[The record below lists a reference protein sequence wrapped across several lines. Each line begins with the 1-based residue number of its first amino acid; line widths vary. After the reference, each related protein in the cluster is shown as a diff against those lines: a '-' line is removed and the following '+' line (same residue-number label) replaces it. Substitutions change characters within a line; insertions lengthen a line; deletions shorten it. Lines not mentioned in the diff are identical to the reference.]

1 MKWIVILLFPI
12 SAFSQILT
20 QTFYDRCTGQV
31 KTVQI
36 QMQGTTTVAFYN
48 KVRTFTANDFY
59 SGEVKKWM
67 EQTYAWWYAL
77 SPCSTAQT
85 TQTTTTTTTNTT
97 SNTTSNTSSSSS
109 GSSGSSGS
117 DSSGSGSGSSDSGG
131 SSDNSGDSG
140 GSSDNGGDNGS
151 DSDGGGSD
159 DSGDN
164 GSGDDGGDGDDGGS
178 DDNDNNEEKEQE
190 ETEETEE
197 EQEQED
203 EQEEESEEEEEEPE
217 EESEE
222 EESEEEK
229 ENKRNPILISANLMA
244 MSGLDGTLSNV
255 ASFGFSQTALNGVD
269 SYSANMMIWDNL
281 KQFTLGGAKSHIF
294 YNYDNAED
302 VIIRDGDNTYVLGQV
317 YGRGTIHTIQSI
329 SVSFMYMY
337 GVKNVTTGLSNVY
350 LVQKNEKWKGLVAG
364 YSVSNNVLFGR
375 GAYTVMP
382 SFITFAT
389 KPYNIKRYT
398 LSPMLAF
405 AFNPI
410 YFSSLE
416 DKIAYNEHVVTV
428 LGLNLDFNLTKNF
441 RANIGGNVVKST
453 DNFPLTYSITIGAKF
468 KI

>member
-1 MKWIVILLFPI
+1 MKWIVLLLFPI

-97 SNTTSNTSSSSS
+97 SNTSSSSN
-109 GSSGSSGS
+109 S
-117 DSSGSGSGSSDSGG
+117 DNSGSGSSDGGG

-140 GSSDNGGDNGS
+140 GSSDNSGDNG
-151 DSDGGGSD
+151 SDGGGSD

-164 GSGDDGGDGDDGGS
+164 GSGDDGGDGDDGSS
-178 DDNDNNEEKEQE
+178 DDNEEKEQE
-190 ETEETEE
+190 ETEE
-197 EQEQED
+197 EQEE
-203 EQEEESEEEEEEPE
+203 EQEEESEEQE

-222 EESEEEK
+222 EESEE

-317 YGRGTIHTIQSI
+317 YGRGTIHTIQSV

-337 GVKNVTTGLSNVY
+337 GVMNITTGLSNVY
-350 LVQKNEKWKGLVAG
+350 IVQKNDKWKGLVGG
-364 YSVSNNVLFGR
+364 YSISNNVLFGS
-375 GAYTVMP
+375 GQYTIMP

-410 YFSSLE
+410 YFSSLD
-416 DKIAYNEHVVTV
+416 DKIGYNEHVVTV
-428 LGLNLDFNLTKNF
+428 LGLNVDFNLTKNF

-468 KI
+468 KLL

>member
-1 MKWIVILLFPI
+1 MKWIVLLLFPI

-97 SNTTSNTSSSSS
+97 SNTSSSSN
-109 GSSGSSGS
+109 S
-117 DSSGSGSGSSDSGG
+117 DNSGSGSSDGGG

-140 GSSDNGGDNGS
+140 GSSDNSGDNG
-151 DSDGGGSD
+151 SDGGGSD

-164 GSGDDGGDGDDGGS
+164 GSGDDGGDGDDGSS
-178 DDNDNNEEKEQE
+178 DDNEEKEQE
-190 ETEETEE
+190 ETEE
-197 EQEQED
+197 EQEE
-203 EQEEESEEEEEEPE
+203 EQEEESEEQE

-222 EESEEEK
+222 EESEE

-337 GVKNVTTGLSNVY
+337 GVMNITTGLSNVY
-350 LVQKNEKWKGLVAG
+350 IVQKNEKWKGLVGG
-364 YSVSNNVLFGR
+364 YSISNNVLFGS
-375 GAYTVMP
+375 GQYTIMP

-410 YFSSLE
+410 YFSSLD
-416 DKIAYNEHVVTV
+416 DKIGYNEHVVTV
-428 LGLNLDFNLTKNF
+428 LGLNVDFNLTKNF

-468 KI
+468 KLL

>member
-1 MKWIVILLFPI
+1 MKWIVLLLFPI

-97 SNTTSNTSSSSS
+97 SNTSSSSSSSS
-109 GSSGSSGS
+109 GS
-117 DSSGSGSGSSDSGG
+117 DSSGSGSSDSGG

-140 GSSDNGGDNGS
+140 GSSDNGS

-178 DDNDNNEEKEQE
+178 DDNNEEKEQE
-190 ETEETEE
+190 ETEE
-197 EQEQED
+197 EQEQEE
-203 EQEEESEEEEEEPE
+203 EQEEESEEEEESDE
-217 EESEE
+217 ETEE
-222 EESEEEK
+222 EESEE

-337 GVKNVTTGLSNVY
+337 GVMNITTGLSNVY
-350 LVQKNEKWKGLVAG
+350 IVQKNEKWKGLVSG
-364 YSVSNNVLFGR
+364 YSVSNNVLFGS
-375 GAYTVMP
+375 GQYTIMP

-389 KPYNIKRYT
+389 KPYNVKRYT

-410 YFSSLE
+410 YFSSLD
-416 DKIAYNEHVVTV
+416 DKVGYNEHVVTV
-428 LGLNLDFNLTKNF
+428 LGLNVDFNLTKNF
-441 RANIGGNVVKST
+441 RANIGGNIVKST

-468 KI
+468 KLL

>member
-97 SNTTSNTSSSSS
+97 SNTSSSSNSSS
-109 GSSGSSGS
+109 GSSGS
-117 DSSGSGSGSSDSGG
+117 DNSSSGSGSSDSGG

-140 GSSDNGGDNGS
+140 GSSDNGS

-178 DDNDNNEEKEQE
+178 DDNDNNNEEKEQE

-197 EQEQED
+197 EQEKEE
-203 EQEEESEEEEEEPE
+203 EQEEESEEEESDEET
-217 EESEE
+217 EE

-337 GVKNVTTGLSNVY
+337 GVMNITTGLSNVY
-350 LVQKNEKWKGLVAG
+350 IVQKNEKWKGLVSG
-364 YSVSNNVLFGR
+364 YSVSNNVLFGS
-375 GAYTVMP
+375 GQYTIMP

-389 KPYNIKRYT
+389 KPYNVKRYT
-398 LSPMLAF
+398 LSPMLAL

-410 YFSSLE
+410 YFSSLD
-416 DKIAYNEHVVTV
+416 DKVGYNEHVVTV
-428 LGLNLDFNLTKNF
+428 LGLNVDFNLTKNF
-441 RANIGGNVVKST
+441 RANIGGNIVKST

-468 KI
+468 KLL

>member
-1 MKWIVILLFPI
+1 MKWIVLLLFPI

-97 SNTTSNTSSSSS
+97 SNTSSSSSSSS
-109 GSSGSSGS
+109 GSSGS
-117 DSSGSGSGSSDSGG
+117 DNSGSGSSDSGG
-131 SSDNSGDSG
+131 SSDNNGDSG

-178 DDNDNNEEKEQE
+178 DDNNNEEKEQE

-197 EQEQED
+197 EQEETEE
-203 EQEEESEEEEEEPE
+203 EQEEESEEEE
-217 EESEE
+217 SEE
-222 EESEEEK
+222 EDSEEEK

-337 GVKNVTTGLSNVY
+337 GVMNITTGLSNVY
-350 LVQKNEKWKGLVAG
+350 IVQKNEKWKGLVGG
-364 YSVSNNVLFGR
+364 YSISNNVLFGS
-375 GAYTVMP
+375 GQYTVMP

-410 YFSSLE
+410 YFSSL
-416 DKIAYNEHVVTV
+416 DNKIGYNEHVVTV
-428 LGLNLDFNLTKNF
+428 LGLNVDFNLTKNF

-468 KI
+468 KLL

>member
-97 SNTTSNTSSSSS
+97 SNTSSSSGSSS
-109 GSSGSSGS
+109 GSSGS
-117 DSSGSGSGSSDSGG
+117 DNSSSGSSDSGG

-140 GSSDNGGDNGS
+140 GSSDNSGDNGS

-197 EQEQED
+197 EQEKEE
-203 EQEEESEEEEEEPE
+203 EQEEESEEEEEESEE

-222 EESEEEK
+222 EESEE

-337 GVKNVTTGLSNVY
+337 GVMNITTGLSNVY
-350 LVQKNEKWKGLVAG
+350 IVQKNEKWKGLVGG
-364 YSVSNNVLFGR
+364 YSISNNVLFGS
-375 GAYTVMP
+375 GQYTVMP

-410 YFSSLE
+410 YFSSLD
-416 DKIAYNEHVVTV
+416 DKIGYNEHFVTV
-428 LGLNLDFNLTKNF
+428 LGLNVDFNLTKNF

-468 KI
+468 KLL

>member
-1 MKWIVILLFPI
+1 MKWIVLLLFPI

-97 SNTTSNTSSSSS
+97 SNTSSSSSSSS
-109 GSSGSSGS
+109 GSSGS
-117 DSSGSGSGSSDSGG
+117 DNSSSGSGSSDSGG
-131 SSDNSGDSG
+131 SSDNS
-140 GSSDNGGDNGS
+140 GDNGS

-178 DDNDNNEEKEQE
+178 DDNDNNKEKEQE

-197 EQEQED
+197 EQEKEE
-203 EQEEESEEEEEEPE
+203 EQEEESEEEEEESDE
-217 EESEE
+217 ETEE

-302 VIIRDGDNTYVLGQV
+302 IIIRDGDNTYVLGQV

-337 GVKNVTTGLSNVY
+337 GVMNITTGLSNVY

-416 DKIAYNEHVVTV
+416 GKIAYNEHVVTV

>member
-1 MKWIVILLFPI
+1 MKWIVLLLFPI

-97 SNTTSNTSSSSS
+97 SNTSSSSS
-109 GSSGSSGS
+109 SSSGSSGS

-131 SSDNSGDSG
+131 SSDNS
-140 GSSDNGGDNGS
+140 GDNGS

-178 DDNDNNEEKEQE
+178 DDNNNEEQE

-197 EQEQED
+197 EQEQEE
-203 EQEEESEEEEEEPE
+203 EQEEESEEEEEESDE
-217 EESEE
+217 ETEE

-302 VIIRDGDNTYVLGQV
+302 IIIRDGDNTYVLGQV

-337 GVKNVTTGLSNVY
+337 GVMNVTTGLSNVY

>member
-97 SNTTSNTSSSSS
+97 SNTSSSSGSSS
-109 GSSGSSGS
+109 GSSGS
-117 DSSGSGSGSSDSGG
+117 DNSSSGSSDSGG
-131 SSDNSGDSG
+131 SSDNSGDS
-140 GSSDNGGDNGS
+140 
-151 DSDGGGSD
+151 GGGSD

-178 DDNDNNEEKEQE
+178 DDNNNEEKEQE
-190 ETEETEE
+190 EQEETEE
-197 EQEQED
+197 QEE
-203 EQEEESEEEEEEPE
+203 EQEEESEEEEESD

-222 EESEEEK
+222 EESEE

-337 GVKNVTTGLSNVY
+337 GVMNITTGLSNVY
-350 LVQKNEKWKGLVAG
+350 IVQKNEKWKGLVGG
-364 YSVSNNVLFGR
+364 YSISNNVLFGS
-375 GAYTVMP
+375 GQYTVMP

-410 YFSSLE
+410 YFSSLD
-416 DKIAYNEHVVTV
+416 DKIGYNEHVVTV
-428 LGLNLDFNLTKNF
+428 LGLNVDFNLTKNF

-468 KI
+468 KLL

>member
-1 MKWIVILLFPI
+1 
-12 SAFSQILT
+12 
-20 QTFYDRCTGQV
+20 
-31 KTVQI
+31 
-36 QMQGTTTVAFYN
+36 MQGTTTVAFYN

-97 SNTTSNTSSSSS
+97 SNTSSSSSSSS
-109 GSSGSSGS
+109 GS
-117 DSSGSGSGSSDSGG
+117 DNSGSGSSDSGG

-140 GSSDNGGDNGS
+140 GSSDNSG

-164 GSGDDGGDGDDGGS
+164 GSGDDGGDGDDGSS
-178 DDNDNNEEKEQE
+178 DDNNEEKEQE
-190 ETEETEE
+190 ETEE
-197 EQEQED
+197 EQ
-203 EQEEESEEEEEEPE
+203 EQEEESEEEEESDE
-217 EESEE
+217 ETEE

-337 GVKNVTTGLSNVY
+337 GVMNITTGLSNVY
-350 LVQKNEKWKGLVAG
+350 IVQKNQKWKGLVGG
-364 YSVSNNVLFGR
+364 YSISNNVLFGS
-375 GAYTVMP
+375 GQYTIMP

-410 YFSSLE
+410 YFSSLD
-416 DKIAYNEHVVTV
+416 DKVGYNEHIVTV
-428 LGLNLDFNLTKNF
+428 LGLNVDFNLTKNF
-441 RANIGGNVVKST
+441 RANIGGNIVKST

-468 KI
+468 KLL

>member
-1 MKWIVILLFPI
+1 
-12 SAFSQILT
+12 
-20 QTFYDRCTGQV
+20 
-31 KTVQI
+31 
-36 QMQGTTTVAFYN
+36 MQGTTTVAFYN

-97 SNTTSNTSSSSS
+97 SNTSSSSSSSS
-109 GSSGSSGS
+109 GSSGS
-117 DSSGSGSGSSDSGG
+117 DNSGSGSSDSGG

-140 GSSDNGGDNGS
+140 GSSDNSGDNGS

-178 DDNDNNEEKEQE
+178 DDNNNEEKEQE
-190 ETEETEE
+190 EQEETEE
-197 EQEQED
+197 QEEETEEQEE
-203 EQEEESEEEEEEPE
+203 EQEEESEEEEEQE

-222 EESEEEK
+222 EESEE

-317 YGRGTIHTIQSI
+317 YGRGTIHTIQSV

-337 GVKNVTTGLSNVY
+337 GVMNITTGLSNVY
-350 LVQKNEKWKGLVAG
+350 IVQKNEKWKGLVGG
-364 YSVSNNVLFGR
+364 YSISNNVLFGS
-375 GAYTVMP
+375 GQYTVMP

-410 YFSSLE
+410 YFSSLD
-416 DKIAYNEHVVTV
+416 DKIGYNEHVVTV
-428 LGLNLDFNLTKNF
+428 LGLNVDFNLTKNF

-468 KI
+468 KLL

>member
-1 MKWIVILLFPI
+1 MKWIVLLLFPI

-97 SNTTSNTSSSSS
+97 SNTSSSSSSSS
-109 GSSGSSGS
+109 GSSGS
-117 DSSGSGSGSSDSGG
+117 DNSSSGSGSSDSGG

-140 GSSDNGGDNGS
+140 GSSDNSGDNGS

-190 ETEETEE
+190 ETEE
-197 EQEQED
+197 EQEQEE
-203 EQEEESEEEEEEPE
+203 EQEEESEEEEESDE
-217 EESEE
+217 ETEE

-317 YGRGTIHTIQSI
+317 YGRGTIHTIQSL

-337 GVKNVTTGLSNVY
+337 GVMNITTGLSNVY
-350 LVQKNEKWKGLVAG
+350 IVQKNQKWKGLVGG
-364 YSVSNNVLFGR
+364 YSISNNVLFGS
-375 GAYTVMP
+375 GQYTIMP

-410 YFSSLE
+410 YFSSLD
-416 DKIAYNEHVVTV
+416 DKVGYNEHIVTV
-428 LGLNLDFNLTKNF
+428 LGLNVDFNLTKNF
-441 RANIGGNVVKST
+441 RANIGGNIVKST

-468 KI
+468 KLL

>member
-1 MKWIVILLFPI
+1 MKWIVLLLFPI

-97 SNTTSNTSSSSS
+97 SNTSSSSSSSS
-109 GSSGSSGS
+109 GSSGS
-117 DSSGSGSGSSDSGG
+117 DNSSSGSGSSDSGG

-140 GSSDNGGDNGS
+140 GSSDNSGDN
-151 DSDGGGSD
+151 GSD

-164 GSGDDGGDGDDGGS
+164 GSGDDGGS
-178 DDNDNNEEKEQE
+178 DDNDNNNEEKEQEEQE

-197 EQEQED
+197 EQEKEEEQED
-203 EQEEESEEEEEEPE
+203 ESEEEEESD

-302 VIIRDGDNTYVLGQV
+302 IIIKDGDNTYVLGQV

-337 GVKNVTTGLSNVY
+337 GVMNVTTGLSNVY

-428 LGLNLDFNLTKNF
+428 LGLNIDFNLTKNF

>member
-1 MKWIVILLFPI
+1 
-12 SAFSQILT
+12 
-20 QTFYDRCTGQV
+20 
-31 KTVQI
+31 
-36 QMQGTTTVAFYN
+36 MQGTTTVAFYN

-97 SNTTSNTSSSSS
+97 SNTSSSSS
-109 GSSGSSGS
+109 SSSSS
-117 DSSGSGSGSSDSGG
+117 DSSGSGG

-140 GSSDNGGDNGS
+140 GSSDNSGDN
-151 DSDGGGSD
+151 DGGGSD

-164 GSGDDGGDGDDGGS
+164 GSGDDGGS
-178 DDNDNNEEKEQE
+178 DESDNNNEEKEQE

-197 EQEQED
+197 EQEQEE
-203 EQEEESEEEEEEPE
+203 EQEEESEEEEEESE

-222 EESEEEK
+222 EESEE

-302 VIIRDGDNTYVLGQV
+302 IIIRDGDNTYVLGQV
-317 YGRGTIHTIQSI
+317 YGRGTIHTIQSV

-337 GVKNVTTGLSNVY
+337 GVMNITTGLSNVY
-350 LVQKNEKWKGLVAG
+350 IVQKNEKWKGCVD
-364 YSVSNNVLFGR
+364 VIFG
-375 GAYTVMP
+375 
-382 SFITFAT
+382 IHT
-389 KPYNIKRYT
+389 KIFDGEVTPPGEFFSHFRNLLNKAPTQQRLCFNI
-398 LSPMLAF
+398 
-405 AFNPI
+405 I
-410 YFSSLE
+410 
-416 DKIAYNEHVVTV
+416 
-428 LGLNLDFNLTKNF
+428 
-441 RANIGGNVVKST
+441 
-453 DNFPLTYSITIGAKF
+453 
-468 KI
+468 

>member
-1 MKWIVILLFPI
+1 MKWIVLLLFPI

-97 SNTTSNTSSSSS
+97 SNTSSSSSSSS
-109 GSSGSSGS
+109 GSDNSS
-117 DSSGSGSGSSDSGG
+117 SGSSDSGG
-131 SSDNSGDSG
+131 SSDNNGDSG
-140 GSSDNGGDNGS
+140 GSSDNGS

-178 DDNDNNEEKEQE
+178 DDNNNNEEKEQE

-197 EQEQED
+197 TEEEQEQEE
-203 EQEEESEEEEEEPE
+203 EQEEESEEEEEESDE
-217 EESEE
+217 ETEE

-317 YGRGTIHTIQSI
+317 YGRGTIHTIQSL

-337 GVKNVTTGLSNVY
+337 GVMNITTGLSNVY

-389 KPYNIKRYT
+389 KPYNINRYT

-428 LGLNLDFNLTKNF
+428 LGLNVDFNLTKNF

>member
-97 SNTTSNTSSSSS
+97 SNTSSSSGSSS
-109 GSSGSSGS
+109 GSSGS
-117 DSSGSGSGSSDSGG
+117 DNSSSGSSDSGG

-140 GSSDNGGDNGS
+140 GSSDNSGDNGS

-197 EQEQED
+197 EQEKEE
-203 EQEEESEEEEEEPE
+203 EQEEESEEEEEE
-217 EESEE
+217 SEE
-222 EESEEEK
+222 EESEE

-337 GVKNVTTGLSNVY
+337 GVMNITTGLSNVY
-350 LVQKNEKWKGLVAG
+350 IVQKNEKWKGLVGG
-364 YSVSNNVLFGR
+364 YSISNNVLFGS
-375 GAYTVMP
+375 GQYTVMP

-410 YFSSLE
+410 YFSSLD
-416 DKIAYNEHVVTV
+416 DKIGYNEHFVTV
-428 LGLNLDFNLTKNF
+428 LGLNVDFNLTKNF

-468 KI
+468 KLL